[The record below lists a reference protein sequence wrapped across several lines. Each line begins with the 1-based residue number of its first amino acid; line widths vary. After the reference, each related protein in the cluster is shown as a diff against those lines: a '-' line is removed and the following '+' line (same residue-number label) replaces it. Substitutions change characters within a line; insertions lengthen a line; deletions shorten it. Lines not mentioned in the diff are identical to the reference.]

1 MQILLNTKTLEHFTL
16 LSMKIINCHS
26 DIKHS
31 KNECFSFRKSTTLY
45 NIVQIIDNGECNP
58 FDTEEINN
66 NNIFIYR
73 H

>member
-1 MQILLNTKTLEHFTL
+1 MFSLHPIQG
-16 LSMKIINCHS
+16 
-26 DIKHS
+26 
-31 KNECFSFRKSTTLY
+31 ECV

-73 H
+73 LTKLTQKLANIKQLSD